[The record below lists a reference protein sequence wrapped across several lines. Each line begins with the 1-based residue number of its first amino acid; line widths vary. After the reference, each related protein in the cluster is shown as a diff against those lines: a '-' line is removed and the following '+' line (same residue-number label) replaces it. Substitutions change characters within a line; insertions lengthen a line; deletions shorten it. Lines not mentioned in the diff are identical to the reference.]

1 MRSFTAPTILYVR
14 RLQTDILMLVDNN
27 GRIGVQPR
35 KDPPPAVGAESAR
48 FKGTILSGTLN
59 APRHAFQFLLR
70 SKDGAGAPFRTETP
84 QSS

>member
-1 MRSFTAPTILYVR
+1 MILYVG

-27 GRIGVQPR
+27 GRIGGSQPR
-35 KDPPPAVGAESAR
+35 KDPLPAVGTESAR

-59 APRHAFQFLLR
+59 AHRHAFQFLLR

>member
-1 MRSFTAPTILYVR
+1 MILYVG

-27 GRIGVQPR
+27 GRIGV
-35 KDPPPAVGAESAR
+35 PAEEGHAS
-48 FKGTILSGTLN
+48 SCWYLN
-59 APRHAFQFLLR
+59 AHRHAFQFLLR